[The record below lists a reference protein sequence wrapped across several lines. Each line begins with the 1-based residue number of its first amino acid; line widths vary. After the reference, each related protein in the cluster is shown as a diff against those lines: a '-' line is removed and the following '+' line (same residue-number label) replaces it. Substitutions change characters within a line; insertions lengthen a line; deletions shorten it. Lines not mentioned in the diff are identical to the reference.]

1 MNDINVFGEA
11 YYIENQGGANRNNHS
26 KSQRFWIGYP
36 AINQI
41 SFEKKIKE
49 KIKYWRGL
57 WKKNWEMSRHRM
69 QRVMS
74 LNQYFFWY
82 FQ

>member
-11 YYIENQGGANRNNHS
+11 YYIEDQGSANRNNHS

-49 KIKYWRGL
+49 KI
-57 WKKNWEMSRHRM
+57 
-69 QRVMS
+69 
-74 LNQYFFWY
+74 
-82 FQ
+82 

>member
-11 YYIENQGGANRNNHS
+11 YYIEDQGGANRNNHS

-41 SFEKKIKE
+41 SFEKK
-49 KIKYWRGL
+49 
-57 WKKNWEMSRHRM
+57 KKKK
-69 QRVMS
+69 
-74 LNQYFFWY
+74 
-82 FQ
+82 

>member
-11 YYIENQGGANRNNHS
+11 YYIEDQGGANRNNHS

-41 SFEKKIKE
+41 SFEKKKS
-49 KIKYWRGL
+49 KRKFSPGAVFG
-57 WKKNWEMSRHRM
+57 KKLGNE
-69 QRVMS
+69 
-74 LNQYFFWY
+74 
-82 FQ
+82 

>member
-11 YYIENQGGANRNNHS
+11 YYIEDQGSANRNNHS

-41 SFEKKIKE
+41 SFEKKNKE
-49 KIKYWRGL
+49 KI
-57 WKKNWEMSRHRM
+57 
-69 QRVMS
+69 
-74 LNQYFFWY
+74 
-82 FQ
+82 

>member
-26 KSQRFWIGYP
+26 RSQRFWIGYP

-41 SFEKKIKE
+41 SFEKKNQRENLVLARSLE
-49 KIKYWRGL
+49 KKLG
-57 WKKNWEMSRHRM
+57 NE
-69 QRVMS
+69 
-74 LNQYFFWY
+74 
-82 FQ
+82 

>member
-11 YYIENQGGANRNNHS
+11 YYIEDQGGANRNNHS

-41 SFEKKIKE
+41 SFKKKNQRENLVLAGSLEKKIE
-49 KIKYWRGL
+49 KWVDTECKG
-57 WKKNWEMSRHRM
+57 SCP
-69 QRVMS
+69 
-74 LNQYFFWY
+74 
-82 FQ
+82 